1 MTAVHTAPTGD
12 AAGAAEPI
20 IRARN
25 VSVEFKLNRKTT
37 VKAVSGVSIDVTPRS
52 SVGLIGESGSGK
64 STLAR
69 ALLGL
74 VPVTSGVVEWEGQ
87 DISRLT
93 AAQMRRFR
101 TTAQMVFQDP
111 HSSLDPRRRIL
122 TSIMEPLKVLGI
134 GSKAE
139 RQERAEQMLS
149 LVGLRM
155 DQAQRFPHQL
165 SGGQK
170 QRACIARALIVE
182 PKILVCDESVAALD
196 VALQAEI
203 LNLLSDLRDKLDLA
217 LVFIS
222 HDLSVVAHIS
232 DRMHVMYLGE
242 TVEEGST
249 ARITA
254 DPQHE
259 YTTTLLASQ
268 LTVEGQQK
276 ERADRASQKTRA
288 EQGSPAT
295 QDAKQEVR

>member
-1 MTAVHTAPTGD
+1 MSVAPTAPADVKTNG
-12 AAGAAEPI
+12 AEPI

-25 VSVEFKLNRKTT
+25 VSVDFKIKRNKTVT
-37 VKAVSGVSIDVTPRS
+37 AVSDVSIDVTPRS
-52 SVGLIGESGSGK
+52 SIGLIGESGSGK

-74 VPVTSGVVEWEGQ
+74 VPVTSGSVEWEGH
-87 DISRLT
+87 DISKLS

-111 HSSLDPRRRIL
+111 HSALDPRRRIL
-122 TSIMEPLKVLGI
+122 TSIIEPLKVLGI
-134 GSKAE
+134 GTKAD
-139 RQERAEQMLS
+139 RQNRAEEMLS

-155 DQAQRFPHQL
+155 DQANRFPHQL

-203 LNLLSDLRDKLDLA
+203 LNLLSDLRDSLDLA

-242 TVEEGST
+242 TVEEGSMEQ
-249 ARITA
+249 ITSA
-254 DPQHE
+254 PEHE
-259 YTTTLLASQ
+259 YTKKLLASQ
-268 LTVEGQQK
+268 LTVDGAQTAREDS
-276 ERADRASQKTRA
+276 AA
-288 EQGSPAT
+288 EA
-295 QDAKQEVR
+295 EVHS

>member
-1 MTAVHTAPTGD
+1 MPTTTAADPTD
-12 AAGAAEPI
+12 TREAEPI
-20 IRARN
+20 IRARD
-25 VSVEFKLNRKTT
+25 VTVEFPIKRQTT
-37 VKAVSGVSIDVTPRS
+37 LRAVSGVSIDVTPRS
-52 SVGLIGESGSGK
+52 SIGLIGESGSGK

-74 VPVTSGVVEWEGQ
+74 VPITSGTIEWDGK
-87 DISRLT
+87 DIRHLSRT
-93 AAQMRRFR
+93 EMRRFR

-122 TSIMEPLKVLGI
+122 TSIIEPMKVLGI
-134 GSKAE
+134 GTASE
-139 RQERAEQMLS
+139 RPSRAEEMLS

-203 LNLLSDLRDKLDLA
+203 LNLLADLRDRLDLA

-232 DRMHVMYLGE
+232 DRMHVMYHGE
-242 TVEEGST
+242 TIEEGSMQQVT
-249 ARITA
+249 SA
-254 DPQHE
+254 PQQE
-259 YTTTLLASQ
+259 YTRKLLASQ
-268 LTVEGQQK
+268 LTVDGQRSS
-276 ERADRASQKTRA
+276 RAASQA
-288 EQGSPAT
+288 EAAS
-295 QDAKQEVR
+295 

>member
-1 MTAVHTAPTGD
+1 MSATTARDPQNTRE
-12 AAGAAEPI
+12 AEPI
-20 IRARN
+20 IRARD
-25 VSVEFKLNRKTT
+25 VSVEFSIQRRKT
-37 VKAVSGVSIDVTPRS
+37 VRAVSGVSIDVTPRS
-52 SVGLIGESGSGK
+52 SIGLIGESGSGK

-74 VPVTSGVVEWEGQ
+74 VPITSGTVEWEGK
-87 DISRLT
+87 DISRLSR
-93 AAQMRRFR
+93 AEMRRFR

-122 TSIMEPLKVLGI
+122 TSIIEPMKVLGI
-134 GSKAE
+134 GTASE
-139 RQERAEQMLS
+139 RRSRAEEMLS

-155 DQAQRFPHQL
+155 DQAHRFPHQL

-203 LNLLSDLRDKLDLA
+203 LNLLADLRDRLDLA

-242 TVEEGST
+242 TVEEGTMQQVTS
-249 ARITA
+249 A
-254 DPQHE
+254 PEHE
-259 YTTTLLASQ
+259 YTRKLLASQ
-268 LTVEGQQK
+268 LTVDGQ
-276 ERADRASQKTRA
+276 RATGATHQAEAAS
-288 EQGSPAT
+288 
-295 QDAKQEVR
+295 

>member
-1 MTAVHTAPTGD
+1 MTAVNVASHEDTALG
-12 AAGAAEPI
+12 AEPL

-25 VSVEFKLNRKTT
+25 VSVEFKLNRKNT
-37 VKAVSGVSIDVTPRS
+37 VKAVSEVSIDVTPRS

-74 VPVTSGVVEWEGQ
+74 VPITSGTVEWEGQ

-93 AAQMRRFR
+93 AAQMRTFR

-111 HSSLDPRRRIL
+111 HSALDPRRRIL
-122 TSIMEPLKVLGI
+122 TSIVEPLKVLGI
-134 GSKAE
+134 GSKTE
-139 RQERAEQMLS
+139 RQERAERMLS

-155 DQAQRFPHQL
+155 DQAMRFPHQL

-203 LNLLSDLRDKLDLA
+203 LNLLSDLRDRLDLA

-249 ARITA
+249 ERITSA
-254 DPQHE
+254 PQHE
-259 YTTTLLASQ
+259 YTTTLLESQ
-268 LTVEGQQK
+268 LTVDGQQS
-276 ERADRASQKTRA
+276 ERAEKAA
-288 EQGSPAT
+288 
-295 QDAKQEVR
+295 QDGNQEVRR

>member
-1 MTAVHTAPTGD
+1 MYRSSSNST
-12 AAGAAEPI
+12 
-20 IRARN
+20 
-25 VSVEFKLNRKTT
+25 RKTT

-74 VPVTSGVVEWEGQ
+74 VPVSSGTVEWEGQ

-122 TSIMEPLKVLGI
+122 TSIIEPLKVLGI
-134 GSKAE
+134 GSKTE

-155 DQAQRFPHQL
+155 DQAMRFPHQL

-249 ARITA
+249 ERLTA
-254 DPQHE
+254 SPQHE

-268 LTVEGQQK
+268 LTVDGQQR
-276 ERADRASQKTRA
+276 EPADRAASTA
-288 EQGSPAT
+288 
-295 QDAKQEVR
+295 QEAHS

>member
-1 MTAVHTAPTGD
+1 MSVAHTAPADVKTNG
-12 AAGAAEPI
+12 AEPI

-25 VSVEFKLNRKTT
+25 VSVDFKIKRNKTVT
-37 VKAVSGVSIDVTPRS
+37 AVSDVSIDVTPRS
-52 SVGLIGESGSGK
+52 SIGLIGESGSGK

-74 VPVTSGVVEWEGQ
+74 VPVTSGSVEWEGH
-87 DISRLT
+87 DISKLST
-93 AAQMRRFR
+93 AQMRRFR

-111 HSSLDPRRRIL
+111 HSALDPRRRIL
-122 TSIMEPLKVLGI
+122 TSIIEPLKVLGI
-134 GSKAE
+134 GTKAD
-139 RQERAEQMLS
+139 RQNRAEEMLS

-155 DQAQRFPHQL
+155 DQANRFPHQL

-203 LNLLSDLRDKLDLA
+203 LNLLSDLRESLDLA

-232 DRMHVMYLGE
+232 DRMHVMYLGK
-242 TVEEGST
+242 TVEEGSMEQ
-249 ARITA
+249 ITSA
-254 DPQHE
+254 PEHE
-259 YTTTLLASQ
+259 YTKKLLASQ
-268 LTVEGQQK
+268 LTVDNAQTA
-276 ERADRASQKTRA
+276 RADSAA
-288 EQGSPAT
+288 EA
-295 QDAKQEVR
+295 EVHS